1 VESLYLSRD
10 SQVHALAAHP
20 KLIATIA
27 FVAIVVAIPA
37 GAWWALAAG
46 LLLVVMVAAMA
57 KVPMAVLTRR
67 LVGET
72 PFVVFAALL
81 PFLALGE
88 RVAIGPIS
96 VSVPGLIGAATL
108 LLKSTTGVLAGIV
121 LSATTTPRELL
132 SGLER
137 LRLPAPL
144 VSIAS
149 FMVRYAGVVVDD
161 LARMRVARAAR
172 GFRGGALAH
181 LRVEAAGAAALFIR
195 SYERGERIHLA
206 MLARG
211 YTGRM
216 PALAGGGASA
226 RDWVV
231 ALSLPALAAVTAAA
245 LGVW

>member
-1 VESLYLSRD
+1 VESLYLDRD
-10 SQVHALAAHP
+10 SRVHGLPAHP

-27 FVAIVVAIPA
+27 FVAVVVAIPA
-37 GAWWALAAG
+37 GAWWALGSG
-46 LLLVVMVAAMA
+46 LVLAVGVGICA
-57 KVPMAVLTRR
+57 KVPLIVLTRR
-67 LVGET
+67 LVVET
-72 PFVVFAALL
+72 PFLVFAALL
-81 PFLALGE
+81 PFVALGE
-88 RVAIGPIS
+88 RVAIGPVS
-96 VSVPGLIGAATL
+96 VSVPGLVGAGTL
-108 LLKSTTGVLAGIV
+108 LLKATTGVVAGIV

-149 FMVRYAGVVVDD
+149 FMVRYAGVVIDD

-181 LRVEAAGAAALFIR
+181 LRVEAAGVAALFVR

-216 PALAGGGASA
+216 PALAGGAASA

-231 ALSLPALAAVTAAA
+231 ALSLPALAAVAAMA